1 MKTLAWLIEEYDSQG
16 KMLWY
21 GLVMSEPTELSWY
34 KDLKKKLHS
43 VKITPLVAYEKG
55 MRSPEFK
62 KFDLATK
69 KSVKEAFAELKVM
82 VADLPPERY
91 VISVI
96 R

>member
-43 VKITPLVAYEKG
+43 VKITPLIAYEKG
-55 MRSPEFK
+55 IIEVNNIK
-62 KFDLATK
+62 KYDSKRLT
-69 KSVKEAFAELKVM
+69 EANGGL
-82 VADLPPERY
+82 
-91 VISVI
+91 
-96 R
+96 